1 MNIID
6 YIFNETEIIEDIENI
21 MLIDFD
27 SDKILELFKN
37 ILNNKINNCSVS
49 IDEFERNW
57 FYTYEKL
64 NITTEYFNYINK
76 NNFKSIF
83 EDVWFNFLENNHI
96 SLFDIF
102 FNNLQNNIFININ
115 FIRIIEEF
123 MPKIYTNF
131 INLLLN
137 NRINY
142 YTKNINYET
151 NNLKDYVSQFKTSLA
166 TETKIYNI
174 YGIKHNNNKI
184 YRNLLNIYFNHD
196 IFKILIN
203 KELLSKNYTNIYKIN
218 LICNNLFVSNTIYN
232 ELITY
237 FMSKFKSN
245 DKITIIVK
253 KYLEILTII
262 NNYFIKQE
270 RYQSDCCEADKIKQL
285 FLNMFKNLIEK
296 YDILDKYLLNYINKN
311 TNYKTEVIDLIDYV
325 KDKDIFLLKYK
336 LQLTKNILYNKKIT
350 YDKIII
356 DKLNALNIID
366 VSRLNIMLKDYNNS
380 NIINNE
386 IQQIDSKYNTS
397 LVYASNGIWPLKNI
411 DNTDNIPSCFSK
423 QQNIITTFLNSK
435 FENRNIHFNSNY
447 IYGIIEM
454 TLNNKTYEIYANV
467 KIIDILLRFN
477 DCDKIS
483 KDISENYD
491 ILLHENILIE
501 KENYLYLNLNY
512 SNDNAKLILDNKVI
526 KNNKIQ
532 TKKIDID
539 RQLLLHSII
548 IKLMKFNKNLDK
560 NILFNKSKS
569 KCKSYFKLNEEL
581 FNKELKVL
589 LRQEYIS
596 ENNEIITY
604 IP

>member
-6 YIFNETEIIEDIENI
+6 YIFNETDIIEDIENI

-27 SDKILELFKN
+27 SDKILEMFKN
-37 ILNNKINNCSVS
+37 ILNNKINNCIVS

-64 NITTEYFNYINK
+64 NITSDYFNYINK

-83 EDVWFNFLENNHI
+83 ENAWYNFLENNHI
-96 SLFDIF
+96 SLFNIF

-115 FIRIIEEF
+115 FIKKIEKF
-123 MPKIYTNF
+123 IPKIYNNF
-131 INLLLN
+131 IDLLLN
-137 NRINY
+137 NRINFY
-142 YTKNINYET
+142 V
-151 NNLKDYVSQFKTSLA
+151 NNFNCEIKEIIQIKKYVDSFIKKLS
-166 TETKIYNI
+166 TETYLYNI
-174 YGIKHNNNKI
+174 YGLKINNNKI
-184 YRNLLNIYFNHD
+184 YSNLLNIYFDND
-196 IFKILIN
+196 YFKKLIENELIL
-203 KELLSKNYTNIYKIN
+203 KNYNIISDVNKT
-218 LICNNLFVSNTIYN
+218 CNNVFVRNTIYN
-232 ELITY
+232 ILITH
-237 FMSKFKSN
+237 FKSKFKSQ
-245 DKITIIVK
+245 DKITIIIN

-262 NNYFIKQE
+262 NVHFDDNKN
-270 RYQSDCCEADKIKQL
+270 DKLIDK
-285 FLNMFKNLIEK
+285 FLNMFKQIIEK
-296 YDILDKYLLNYINKN
+296 YDILDKYLLNYINKH
-311 TNYKTEVIDLIDYV
+311 TNYKTEVLDLIDYV

-350 YDKIII
+350 HDKIII

-380 NIINNE
+380 IIINNE
-386 IQQIDSKYNTS
+386 IQQIDCTYNTS

-411 DNTDNIPSCFSK
+411 DNTDNTDNIPSCFSK

-435 FENRNIHFNSNY
+435 FENRKLYFNSNY

-454 TLNNKTYEIYANV
+454 TLNNKTYEIYTNV
-467 KIIDILLRFN
+467 KIIDILLKFN

-483 KDISENYD
+483 KDISKNYD
-491 ILLHENILIE
+491 ILLHETILIE

-512 SNDNAKLILDNKVI
+512 SNDNSKLILDNKVI
-526 KNNKIQ
+526 KNNKSQ

-548 IKLMKFNKNLDK
+548 IKIMKLNKNLDK
-560 NILFNKSKS
+560 NILFNRTKS

-581 FNKELKVL
+581 FKKELKVL